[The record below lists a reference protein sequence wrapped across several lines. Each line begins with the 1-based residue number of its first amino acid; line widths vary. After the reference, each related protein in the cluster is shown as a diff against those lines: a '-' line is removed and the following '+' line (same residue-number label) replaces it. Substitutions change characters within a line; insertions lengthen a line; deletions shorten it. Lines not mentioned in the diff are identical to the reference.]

1 MKMKR
6 LTAILLAALLLLPLG
21 LFRID
26 GASADAEADIWVQI
40 NAYEDE
46 ALKAQGVDAAD
57 ATPQNYA
64 AMTDGVEAIVENW
77 SGYVPGSLVRN
88 GDHLF
93 WDGKDGTG
101 YGYSPRLRQKL
112 RSSSMT
118 GADPA
123 SVSGI
128 ETVSCATKGGF
139 PGSTDVAVFGP
150 YYGLDS
156 SFTNQYQSEGRSI
169 AQATGGT
176 CTVYKTNDATIDNIA
191 DALETCGVVIFDSHG
206 DTDYASGSDYTSR
219 ANTSYLCLQSG
230 DGITSEDQKSVQ
242 GAFGSYKHAY
252 YAGSGY
258 NGMKYYCVDGT
269 AIKNHMTETAPD
281 SLLWMAI
288 CLGMAT
294 DGMEAP
300 LREQGVEVVY
310 GYSQSV
316 SFTGD
321 YQYENYFWTKM
332 KDGAEVKD
340 AIAFMKQKVGVK
352 DPYTNPP
359 AYPIVVSPEDA
370 YPGHGNV
377 DKTQAVYAVWTL
389 FSKYTVTAISSDT
402 SLGTVSVSGTTITAT
417 PKTGCAVTGFDVT
430 EGSATVTQSGD
441 PLTEA
446 TFKVSAQSDCTVRV
460 NFARREQVRVSFVTP
475 AGVTCAAINAYVGDS
490 VRLPSPSGTP
500 EADAHAYRF
509 YGWTDARVE
518 DTETRP
524 AFLKAGASV
533 PVTGNRTFYALY
545 SYAANTGSP
554 LPEGAYT
561 MLTGEPED
569 WSGSAVIT
577 YDGSVV
583 LSGNATAA
591 NVGKAESAV
600 AIEETGIDTDGD
612 LLSSVPNDYL
622 YEIASVGNGVY
633 TVQMKG
639 ESAKYLSYSASGNKL
654 SATST
659 VVVSSG
665 KSAAYWTI
673 EWTNGGVI
681 LRNNEITSATMRF
694 DTDKGAFVCN
704 KAATGSPLTVFAAAD
719 CRLMYTTEL
728 RNGTPEPQPVEIE
741 GVVEWNEK
749 DVQFKGATAYVIAN
763 GAAQTPGFVVKNAA
777 DGSVIDPE
785 NYDFAY
791 AENTNAGTGYV
802 LVTFKGEYAGT
813 CRGAF
818 KIYLPATTETAV
830 ANVGNGIRLTWAP
843 VEGAA
848 GYVIYRRAWSATTN
862 GWTDFVR
869 WNNTTA
875 LEWTD
880 TTVYAGTRYQ
890 YGVKAYFERRTDP
903 VAGVEIGGN
912 VGDNYNL
919 GQVGPLR
926 TTVRITTREL
936 KSVTPGA
943 KTLTV
948 KWAGSSVFTGYQ
960 VQYAADAAFTQAAK
974 TVKITDAKTVQTVLK
989 NLKSG
994 TAYFVRVRSYHEFN
1008 GMTYYGEW
1016 SNVLSATVK

>member
-1 MKMKR
+1 MKR

-21 LFRID
+21 MLRS
-26 GASADAEADIWVQI
+26 GASADTFDDLWAAID
-40 NAYEDE
+40 AYED
-46 ALKAQGVDAAD
+46 ARFSQQNISAATAEESD
-57 ATPQNYA
+57 YA
-64 AMTDGVEAIVENW
+64 ALTDGMIAIVQNW

-88 GDHLF
+88 GDF
-93 WDGKDGTG
+93 FIWDGTDGFG
-101 YGYSPRLRQKL
+101 YGYSPRMR
-112 RSSSMT
+112 RIERGGNAT
-118 GADPA
+118 GADPV

-128 ETVSCATKGGF
+128 ETVSYATKGGF

-206 DTDYASGSDYTSR
+206 NTDYASGSDYTSR
-219 ANTSYLCLQSG
+219 ANTSYLCITSSA
-230 DGITSEDQKSVQ
+230 GITQQDTATVTGPYGQ
-242 GAFGSYKHAY
+242 YKHAVIY
-252 YAGSGY
+252 SSSSAFI
-258 NGMKYYCVDGT
+258 DGT
-269 AIKNHMTETAPD
+269 AIRNHMKNPAPD

-417 PKTGCAVTGFDVT
+417 PKTGCAVTGFEVT

-500 EADAHAYRF
+500 EADAHTYRF

-524 AFLKAGASV
+524 DFLK
-533 PVTGNRTFYALY
+533 TGTTVLLTENRTFYALY

-583 LSGNATAA
+583 LSADAIATEVCTA
-591 NVGKAESAV
+591 KAVV
-600 AIEETGIDTDGD
+600 AIGDTGITVSDDVYCD
-612 LLSSVPNDYL
+612 VPDAYL
-622 YEIASVGNGVY
+622 YEIEAVGDGVY
-633 TVQMKG
+633 TLLMKSG
-639 ESAKYLSYSASGNKL
+639 GRYLCYSARGDKL
-654 SATST
+654 SATT
-659 VVVSSG
+659 EIKVSSG
-665 KSAAYWTI
+665 KSEAYWTV
-673 EWTNGGVI
+673 EWADGGAI
-681 LRNNEITSATMRF
+681 FRNNKITGATLRF
-694 DTDKGAFVCN
+694 NPDKGVFVCN
-704 KAATGSPLTVFAAAD
+704 KTTTGSPLTVFAAAD

-741 GVVEWNEK
+741 GVVEWNEE

-777 DGSVIDPE
+777 DGSVVDPA
-785 NYDFAY
+785 NYDY
-791 AENTNAGTGYV
+791 EYRENTNAGTGYV

-960 VQYAADAAFTQAAK
+960 VQYAADTAFTQGAK

>member
-1 MKMKR
+1 
-6 LTAILLAALLLLPLG
+6 
-21 LFRID
+21 
-26 GASADAEADIWVQI
+26 
-40 NAYEDE
+40 
-46 ALKAQGVDAAD
+46 
-57 ATPQNYA
+57 
-64 AMTDGVEAIVENW
+64 
-77 SGYVPGSLVRN
+77 
-88 GDHLF
+88 
-93 WDGKDGTG
+93 
-101 YGYSPRLRQKL
+101 
-112 RSSSMT
+112 
-118 GADPA
+118 
-123 SVSGI
+123 
-128 ETVSCATKGGF
+128 
-139 PGSTDVAVFGP
+139 
-150 YYGLDS
+150 
-156 SFTNQYQSEGRSI
+156 
-169 AQATGGT
+169 
-176 CTVYKTNDATIDNIA
+176 
-191 DALETCGVVIFDSHG
+191 
-206 DTDYASGSDYTSR
+206 
-219 ANTSYLCLQSG
+219 
-230 DGITSEDQKSVQ
+230 
-242 GAFGSYKHAY
+242 
-252 YAGSGY
+252 
-258 NGMKYYCVDGT
+258 
-269 AIKNHMTETAPD
+269 
-281 SLLWMAI
+281 
-288 CLGMAT
+288 
-294 DGMEAP
+294 
-300 LREQGVEVVY
+300 
-310 GYSQSV
+310 
-316 SFTGD
+316 
-321 YQYENYFWTKM
+321 
-332 KDGAEVKD
+332 
-340 AIAFMKQKVGVK
+340 
-352 DPYTNPP
+352 
-359 AYPIVVSPEDA
+359 
-370 YPGHGNV
+370 
-377 DKTQAVYAVWTL
+377 
-389 FSKYTVTAISSDT
+389 
-402 SLGTVSVSGTTITAT
+402 
-417 PKTGCAVTGFDVT
+417 
-430 EGSATVTQSGD
+430 
-441 PLTEA
+441 
-446 TFKVSAQSDCTVRV
+446 
-460 NFARREQVRVSFVTP
+460 
-475 AGVTCAAINAYVGDS
+475 
-490 VRLPSPSGTP
+490 
-500 EADAHAYRF
+500 
-509 YGWTDARVE
+509 
-518 DTETRP
+518 
-524 AFLKAGASV
+524 
-533 PVTGNRTFYALY
+533 
-545 SYAANTGSP
+545 
-554 LPEGAYT
+554 

-681 LRNNEITSATMRF
+681 LRNNEITDATMRF

-741 GVVEWNEK
+741 GVVEWNEE

-960 VQYAADAAFTQAAK
+960 VQYAADTAFTQGAK